1 MSAEFFIERNENS
14 IEFAAKNM
22 QRTMDTFRD
31 LVDYIAEVEEVYEN
45 VPKGKDELGK
55 MFTIAQCIAS
65 KPFDNADEDV
75 QAAYYGEVIGLEF
88 INYLETGHGDFY
100 KTGFAKSFMALQV
113 NLDMLTFENVESEE
127 AWRARISKSIQQDLS
142 EPLET
147 HGLSAQYE
155 SFGRRAAQRL
165 SANEAHQELA
175 MMGFR
180 MVITEALKPPLVE
193 AEEDETSYSSHSA
206 SSKLAKQSI
215 TAQKVHFPSI
225 EETEAVFGNL
235 ENLIVP
241 EWGNITHVRTALY
254 KKYKQLNASD
264 EEEQLSN
271 LSTLASSDNHMKK
284 RLNTFNSERKFIARD
299 DWLRIKGQFFASGSG
314 DRGFGLTDNDVEVRG
329 VFESIVVVKVPSAQ
343 QLSSIIE
350 YDEKLEMGMLDV
362 THFELTP
369 AIRLANP
376 ILVSTTKD
384 GTETTERFEGETIDV
399 PLNYESIIF
408 ERFKTDD
415 LEPEA

>member
-1 MSAEFFIERNENS
+1 MERNENA

-31 LVDYIAEVEEVYEN
+31 LIDYVAEVEEVYEN

-65 KPFDNADEDV
+65 KPFDSADEDV

-113 NLDMLTFENVESEE
+113 NIDMLTFETVESEE
-127 AWRARISKSIQQDLS
+127 AWRTRISKSIQQDLS
-142 EPLET
+142 QPLDT

-155 SFGRRAAQRL
+155 LFGRRAAQRL
-165 SANEAHQELA
+165 SADESRQELA
-175 MMGFR
+175 IMGFR
-180 MVITEALKPPLVE
+180 MVVTEALKPPLVE
-193 AEEDETSYSSHSA
+193 AENETAYNSHTA
-206 SSKLAKQSI
+206 PSKLAKQSLV
-215 TAQKVHFPSI
+215 AQKVHFPSI

-235 ENLIVP
+235 ESMILP
-241 EWGNITHVRTALY
+241 EWENITHIRTALY

-271 LSTLASSDNHMKK
+271 LSTLASSDNHIKK
-284 RLNTFNSERKFIARD
+284 RLNAFNSELKLIARD

-362 THFELTP
+362 THFEVSP

-376 ILVSTTKD
+376 LLVSTAED

-399 PLNYESIIF
+399 PLNYENIIF
-408 ERFKTDD
+408 ERFKTDN